1 MVNMKNTEKNSKE
14 KVLLL
19 DDDEFLLN
27 MYKVKFTN
35 AGYDVKTS
43 NSGRNAITQLEDGL
57 TVSAVIFDIVMPT
70 MNGLEFLDE
79 VKKKKLA
86 KEASFIAL
94 TNQGQ
99 SSDVEEA
106 KKLGADGYIV
116 KASTIP
122 SEVVEEV
129 EKIIKRH
136 KK

>member
-1 MVNMKNTEKNSKE
+1 MKNTEKNSKE